1 VRATCAHYGLY
12 GPDGTK
18 ARLERGESFG
28 GGEKIRSQGYI
39 KEWVA
44 DQEAAKAQEKRM
56 NKTAGAAFW
65 SAVGSVVSA
74 AVALIA
80 LFVALHAQN

>member
-1 VRATCAHYGLY
+1 
-12 GPDGTK
+12 
-18 ARLERGESFG
+18 
-28 GGEKIRSQGYI
+28 
-39 KEWVA
+39 
-44 DQEAAKAQEKRM
+44 M